1 LKEADQAITDSLNY
15 TRSLVAEL
23 APPSLQEFGLVEGF
37 GWLAEQMKTHGLVVS
52 VQHSLQR
59 IALPDDQ
66 AVLVFQS
73 VRELLFNVLKHAGT
87 GEADL
92 SVESQQGELMISVT
106 DRGHGFD
113 PADPSIEGEERRRFG
128 LFSVRERMAAM
139 GGRLVV
145 ESQLR
150 QGTIARLIFPYWP
163 VAGSAELGAL
173 SPGLE
178 DTSALSTQHSALQ
191 TPDTSAL
198 STEHSALQQHA
209 RIRVLLVDDH
219 AMVRQ
224 GLRSVLE
231 SYQDVSVVGEAGD
244 GEEAID
250 LTRLLRPDV
259 IVMDVNMAKLDGIE
273 ATRRIKAE
281 WPSVVVVG
289 LSFSSPSQIEPLLLQ
304 AGASRYV
311 SKDAAGEQLYEAI
324 MIAVKREADKEAVEK
339 NATTLP
345 GHDAS

>member
-1 LKEADQAITDSLNY
+1 
-15 TRSLVAEL
+15 
-23 APPSLQEFGLVEGF
+23 
-37 GWLAEQMKTHGLVVS
+37 
-52 VQHSLQR
+52 
-59 IALPDDQ
+59 
-66 AVLVFQS
+66 
-73 VRELLFNVLKHAGT
+73 
-87 GEADL
+87 
-92 SVESQQGELMISVT
+92 
-106 DRGHGFD
+106 
-113 PADPSIEGEERRRFG
+113 
-128 LFSVRERMAAM
+128 
-139 GGRLVV
+139 
-145 ESQLR
+145 
-150 QGTIARLIFPYWP
+150 
-163 VAGSAELGAL
+163 
-173 SPGLE
+173 
-178 DTSALSTQHSALQ
+178 
-191 TPDTSAL
+191 
-198 STEHSALQQHA
+198 
-209 RIRVLLVDDH
+209 
-219 AMVRQ
+219 MVRQ